1 VTTNLLRFGDGSG
14 SGSGEHIGTSVR
26 APKTAELISSHLRRQ
41 IVRGELKPHDALPSE
56 AELMGQFGVSRPTLR
71 EAFRILETENLIT
84 VRRGARG
91 GAQVTA
97 PDLSVA
103 ARYVG
108 VLLQIQGTTLEDVS
122 IARMV
127 TEPAC
132 AGLLARRRTEGDLAD
147 LRAVVAEL
155 VAATGPA
162 GLPDSARWTRLSYRF
177 HELVVERC
185 GNKTLAIQVAVLQ
198 DIVATHIAATI
209 SRETTEPATASRFRR
224 MMRSYAKLIELLE
237 ARDADG
243 AERHWRAHLEA
254 AAKSMSRMV
263 PLDRQ
268 VVDLFS

>member
-1 VTTNLLRFGDGSG
+1 VTTNLLRTADGRRPAD
-14 SGSGEHIGTSVR
+14 HIGVSVR
-26 APKTAELISSHLRRQ
+26 APKTAELISSYLRRQ
-41 IVRGELKPHDALPSE
+41 IVRGELKPRDALPAE
-56 AELMGQFGVSRPTLR
+56 AELMSQFGVSRPTLR

-97 PDLSVA
+97 PDVSVA

-122 IARMV
+122 AARMV

-132 AGLLARRRTEGDLAD
+132 AGLLARVRTEDDLAD
-147 LRAVVAEL
+147 LRAVVTEL
-155 VAATGPA
+155 PTATGSG
-162 GLPDSARWTRLSYRF
+162 GLPDSARWTALSYRF

-198 DIVATHIAATI
+198 DIVATHMEATI
-209 SRETTEPATASRFRR
+209 SREVTEPATWAPFRR
-224 MMRSYAKLIELLE
+224 QVRSFMKLIELIE

-254 AAKSMSRMV
+254 AAKSMNRLV
-263 PLDRQ
+263 PMDRQ

>member
-1 VTTNLLRFGDGSG
+1 MLRLGDGST
-14 SGSGEHIGTSVR
+14 SAEHFGTSVR

-41 IVRGELKPHDALPSE
+41 IVRGELKPRDALPSE
-56 AELMGQFGVSRPTLR
+56 SELMGQFGVSRPTLR

-97 PDLSVA
+97 PDVSVA

-108 VLLQIQGTTLEDVS
+108 VLLQIEGTTIEDVS
-122 IARMV
+122 VARMV

-132 AGLLARRRTEGDLAD
+132 ARLLARSRTADDLAD
-147 LRAVVAEL
+147 LRTVVAEL
-155 VAATGPA
+155 LAATGSD
-162 GLPDSARWTRLSYRF
+162 GVPDSARWTRLSYRF
-177 HELVVERC
+177 HEIVVERC

-198 DIVATHIAATI
+198 DIVATHMETII
-209 SRETTEPATASRFRR
+209 SRETPEPATAGRFRR
-224 MMRSYAKLIELLE
+224 MVRSYTKLIELLE
-237 ARDADG
+237 AGDADG

-254 AAKSMSRMV
+254 AAKSMSRML

>member
-1 VTTNLLRFGDGSG
+1 MATNRLRIADTPAS
-14 SGSGEHIGTSVR
+14 SEPVGTSIR

-41 IVRGELKPHDALPSE
+41 IVRGELKPQDALPSE
-56 AELMGQFGVSRPTLR
+56 AQLMVQFGVSRPTLR

-91 GAQVTA
+91 GAQVTW
-97 PDLSVA
+97 PDISVA

-108 VLLQIQGTTLEDVS
+108 VLLQIQGTTIEDVS
-122 IARMV
+122 IARTV

-132 AGLLARRRTEGDLAD
+132 AALLAQRRTPEDLAD
-147 LRAVVAEL
+147 LRGVVADL
-155 VAATGPA
+155 LAGTASG
-162 GLPDSARWTRLSYRF
+162 GLPDPAGWTRLSYRF
-177 HELVVERC
+177 HELVAQRC
-185 GNKTLAIQVAVLQ
+185 GNNTLAIQVAVLQ
-198 DIVATHIAATI
+198 DIVATHLETSI
-209 SRETTEPATASRFRR
+209 SGNLSEPTQPRQFRL
-224 MMRSYAKLIELLE
+224 MLRSYIKLTDLIE
-237 ARDADG
+237 ARDSDG